1 MIKDLLFIV
10 LLFCPITIIAQHPVP
25 VKTDNGDDEFG
36 KFEKTQ
42 IEYLYQCYGLKI
54 ESSYELISG
63 REYYPYYFRSEF
75 KPVLFIDK
83 KHSSIITLNSKEY
96 DDFALNYDTYK
107 DEIIY
112 VDPAHPMAYR
122 PYGMVL
128 NKDNVDHFKLC
139 FDDDTLFF
147 KYLSKDTDKGFDLQ
161 DGFYE
166 VVYNGKSKYII
177 KHTSSAFDRNL
188 IIEYY
193 YTPISYVSS
202 GNGFV
207 RIRSGRQFSKLFGD
221 SARDVRRYMSTSGI
235 NIRNANKRQII
246 STLRFYDNLKGNIG
260 Q

>member
-1 MIKDLLFIV
+1 MIKNLFFIV
-10 LLFCPITIIAQHPVP
+10 LLFCTVNSIAQHPVP
-25 VKTDNGDDEFG
+25 VKTDNGNDIYG
-36 KFEKTQ
+36 KFERSQ
-42 IEYLYQCYGLKI
+42 LENLYQFYGLKI
-54 ESSYELISG
+54 ESSYQLISG

-112 VDPAHPMAYR
+112 VDPDHPMAYR

-139 FDDDTLFF
+139 FDDDTLLF

-161 DGFYE
+161 EGFYE
-166 VVYNGKSKYII
+166 VVYDGKSKYII
-177 KHTSSAFDRNL
+177 KHISSAFNRDL

-193 YTPISYVSS
+193 YTPISYVSA
-202 GNGFV
+202 GNRFV
-207 RIRSGRQFSKLFGD
+207 RIRSARQFSKLFGD
-221 SARDVRRYMSTSGI
+221 SAHDVRRYMSRSGI
-235 NIRNANKRQII
+235 NIRQANK
-246 STLRFYDNLKGNIG
+246 SEMVSLLKFCDNLKTLKN
-260 Q
+260 